1 MYKEKKDFLAECLQI
16 ENQVIALTNA
26 LHRLSGKTTHLG
38 TFLRRLQYFSREM
51 AIFAARS
58 MHKVAYSFFVLRVQN
73 CTHNHYNI
81 QFNEEKP
88 HSLAPVRRSLLFR
101 GVQLGSGS
109 DGQGR

>member
-1 MYKEKKDFLAECLQI
+1 MYKEKKDILAECLQS

-26 LHRLSGKTTHLG
+26 LHRMIGKTKHLG
-38 TFLRRLQYFSREM
+38 TFLRRSQYFSREM
-51 AIFAARS
+51 AIFAVRS
-58 MHKVAYSFFVLRVQN
+58 MHKIAYSFFVHSVQK

-101 GVQLGSGS
+101 GV
-109 DGQGR
+109 